1 MLNAVNQNIL
11 RFDIPMCDWEHGKII
26 QTSKYLIG
34 IYFDKETCNLFLFD
48 HLIKVVTEIVHNNV
62 QILRLTFISKEAVCH
77 DQVVGMLQDL
87 QYLMLSI
94 FVFLV
99 LQYLL
104 DCYPLASQTVSTEI
118 HNSKGSLACYSLD
131 LIFWVHI
138 TRFCFMSQAKTTLSN
153 LVRLSF
159 ENFVML

>member
-1 MLNAVNQNIL
+1 
-11 RFDIPMCDWEHGKII
+11 
-26 QTSKYLIG
+26 
-34 IYFDKETCNLFLFD
+34 
-48 HLIKVVTEIVHNNV
+48 
-62 QILRLTFISKEAVCH
+62 
-77 DQVVGMLQDL
+77 MLQDL

-131 LIFWVHI
+131 LIF
-138 TRFCFMSQAKTTLSN
+138 
-153 LVRLSF
+153 
-159 ENFVML
+159 